1 MSPTS
6 TELMLH
12 LYLRLTAAEIVPAAT
27 EAHEVADVPA
37 AVAGRRVVAADVV
50 VVAMVAVVGTVVG
63 TADMAVVAGA
73 IRIDVP

>member
-1 MSPTS
+1 
-6 TELMLH
+6 MLH

-50 VVAMVAVVGTVVG
+50 VVAMVAVVGT
-63 TADMAVVAGA
+63 ADMAVVAGA